1 MNNNRSQIITF
12 YSYKGGVGRSMAL
25 ANVAWLMATKYHK
38 EVLVIDWDLEAPGLH
53 RFFGFDDKDVR
64 SGLIDLLNDYKDL
77 LRQKAPS
84 LSKDLIYIKKY
95 ILSVRGISGS
105 LSIIPAGRLDN
116 DYENRVNEF
125 NWDNFYEKW
134 HGFNFIEYL
143 KKELKK
149 KAEIILVDSRTGLTD
164 IGGICTMQLPNV
176 DVLLFS
182 LNHQNLSGIETITKK
197 ILDRSMMVAKRN
209 RPPLLIH
216 VPSRVEIAGGQD
228 KKIFW
233 EQEAANRLWEYLPGK
248 NIDNAIVYI
257 KRFNIPYIGD
267 YSYGETPLAVKKD
280 PLGDLAES
288 FDKLTKSI
296 LKANESQGEEIRKS
310 NYIFTSYKLAMRKFS
325 AILRS
330 KKFLIFIFII
340 SALIGGWQYFRFI
353 ETKIQYNEDRLKTRL
368 ETIVTEMKLLE
379 EKNKRLQLELERAL
393 QQQHKQITNK

>member
-38 EVLVIDWDLEAPGLH
+38 EVLIIDWDLEAPGLH

-64 SGLIDLLNDYKDL
+64 YGLMDLLNDYKNL
-77 LRQKAPS
+77 LRQKTPS

-95 ILSVRGISGS
+95 ILPVRDISGN
-105 LSIIPAGRLDN
+105 LSIIPAGRLDS

-134 HGFNFIEYL
+134 HGFKFIEYL

-164 IGGICTMQLPNV
+164 IGGICTMQLPDV
-176 DVLLFS
+176 DVLLFA
-182 LNHQNLSGIETITKK
+182 LNHQNLAGIETATKK
-197 ILDRSMMVAKRN
+197 IIKRSMKVAERN
-209 RPPLLIH
+209 RTPLLIH

-248 NIDNAIVYI
+248 DIDRALLYI
-257 KRFNIPYIGD
+257 KKFNIPYIGD
-267 YSYGETPLAVKKD
+267 YSYGETPLAVDKD

-288 FDKLTKSI
+288 FDRLTKSI
-296 LKANESQGEEIRKS
+296 LNDSESQGEEIWKS
-310 NYIFTSYKLAMRKFS
+310 NYIYTFSKLAMRKFN
-325 AILRS
+325 AILWS
-330 KKFLIFIFII
+330 KKTLIFILIFI
-340 SALIGGWQYFRFI
+340 ALIGGWQYF
-353 ETKIQYNEDRLKTRL
+353 KVLKTEIQTKL
-368 ETIVTEMKLLE
+368 DKCVVKTMLLE

-393 QQQHKQITNK
+393 QQQFKQTINK

>member
-38 EVLVIDWDLEAPGLH
+38 KVLIIDWDLEAPGLH

-64 SGLIDLLNDYKDL
+64 YGLMDLLNDYKDL

-84 LSKDLIYIKKY
+84 LSKNLIYIKKY
-95 ILSVRGISGS
+95 ILPVRDISGN
-105 LSIIPAGRLDN
+105 LFIIPAGRLDS

-134 HGFNFIEYL
+134 HGFKFIEYL

-164 IGGICTMQLPNV
+164 IGGICTMQLPDV
-176 DVLLFS
+176 DVLLFA
-182 LNHQNLSGIETITKK
+182 LNHQNLAGIETATKK
-197 ILDRSMMVAKRN
+197 IIKRSMKVAERD
-209 RPPLLIH
+209 RTPLLIH

-248 NIDNAIVYI
+248 EIDRALLYI
-257 KRFNIPYIGD
+257 KKFNIPYIGD

-288 FDKLTKSI
+288 FDNLTKRI
-296 LKANESQGEEIRKS
+296 LNANESQGEEIGKP
-310 NYIFTSYKLAMRKFS
+310 NYIFSSFKLSVRRFN
-325 AILRS
+325 AIIRS
-330 KKFLIFIFII
+330 KKVLIFIFII
-340 SALIGGWQYFRFI
+340 SALIGGWQYFRF
-353 ETKIQYNEDRLKTRL
+353 NEDRLKTR
-368 ETIVTEMKLLE
+368 IDKLVSDNKLIE
-379 EKNKRLQLELERAL
+379 EKNKRLQLELERAI
-393 QQQHKQITNK
+393 QQQHNQRTNK